1 MEQLF
6 HTTPRSIA
14 VFFAI
19 LAFYYICIAGFM
31 ACDCIVA
38 VHRAKVTG
46 TYRSSRKFRRTFD
59 KAVMYYIPTFMMT
72 LVDCMIVF
80 AVACMEIPWYPHF
93 PLVTLF
99 AVIVIGII
107 EFKSVHEKRDAKERA
122 NIEEAVEALVKLSK
136 DRDITG
142 TLETLIAAAKAIDTE
157 KERRAKLKAE
167 AAAAEQQPTE

>member
-6 HTTPRSIA
+6 HTSPKSIA
-14 VFFAI
+14 IFLVI
-19 LAFYYICIAGFM
+19 LAFYYLCIAGFM

-38 VHRAKVTG
+38 IHRAKVNG

-72 LVDCMIVF
+72 LVDFMIVF
-80 AVACMEIPWYPHF
+80 AVAFMEIPWYPHF
-93 PLVTLF
+93 PIVTFF
-99 AVIVIGII
+99 AVVVIGII

-122 NIEEAVEALVKLSK
+122 KIEEAVEALVKISK
-136 DRDITG
+136 DRDIAG
-142 TLETLIAAAKAIDTE
+142 TLETLITAAKAVDAE

-167 AAAAEQQPTE
+167 AAAAEQPTE